1 MICCNKELKSKKG
14 KHPEKGDYVYF
25 HCETCG
31 HKGAGI
37 DAKQAEAEYNKNR
50 PAQMPPTEKSN
61 PQNSQHIHNTQ
72 KSDYQI
78 STIARIPR
86 DLKELPKWYESNIV
100 AMENQTLQIQ
110 DKPATRRMLQKN
122 YNYLMRIIDDPKFKK
137 VTATEEGMQSITD
150 AYGNALEMAATLG
163 DMGDIIPFGKVAEF
177 IPAVE
182 CYKFCLETGKNA
194 PFKDIDILPI
204 YENDQ
209 ITENEISNGDYK
221 FKYKPGFPRG
231 EIIGVVV
238 LATRTDTGKIIGE
251 AYDSKRLMEKAAQH
265 SPAYKN
271 FIIERE
277 NFQRLKVEGKLKNEG
292 GREYYEKVVNYKD
305 KDGKDKSF
313 TDKVFY
319 SDIVN
324 PYEGPDRP
332 EMLRKSAGK
341 SFFRPYM
348 KTRNASAMADEWGD
362 DEEQTREQTA
372 DSVLSR
378 AGQQFSGNNVSPIKD
393 AEIIPEEKDLKKDS
407 DNDLN
412 GL

>member
-1 MICCNKELKSKKG
+1 MICCNKELKIKKG

-31 HKGAGI
+31 HKGAGQNE
-37 DAKQAEAEYNKNR
+37 KQAEAEYNKNR
-50 PAQMPPTEKSN
+50 PTATPENN
-61 PQNSQHIHNTQ
+61 PQNNQHIHKQ
-72 KSDYQI
+72 PDYAI
-78 STIARIPR
+78 STIARIPK

-100 AMENQTLQIQ
+100 AMENQTLNIQ

-137 VTATEEGMQSITD
+137 VTASEEGMQSITD

-221 FKYKPGFPRG
+221 FRYKPGFPRG

-251 AYDSKRLMEKAAQH
+251 AYDAARLMEKAAQH
-265 SPAYKN
+265 SPAYRN
-271 FIIERE
+271 YLIEKE
-277 NFQRLKVEGKLKNEG
+277 NFLRLKVEGKLKKDET

-313 TDKVFY
+313 TDKVY
-319 SDIVN
+319 YTDIVN
-324 PYEGPDRP
+324 PYDGPDRP
-332 EMLRKSAGK
+332 EMLRKAAGK

-348 KTRNASAMADEWGD
+348 KTRAASAMAEEWEED
-362 DEEQTREQTA
+362 DEQTREKTA

-378 AGQQFSGNNVSPIKD
+378 AGQQFTGNNPIKD
-393 AEIIPEEKDLKKDS
+393 AEIIPEEKDLKKDLP
-407 DNDLN
+407 DDLKD
-412 GL
+412 L